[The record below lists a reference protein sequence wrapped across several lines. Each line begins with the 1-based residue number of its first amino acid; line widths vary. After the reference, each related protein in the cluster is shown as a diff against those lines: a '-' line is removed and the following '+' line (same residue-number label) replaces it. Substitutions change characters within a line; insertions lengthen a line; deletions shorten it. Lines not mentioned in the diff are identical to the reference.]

1 MKSLTVSRLE
11 KYPAD
16 EPHGWAVGLVCE
28 CDNGRS
34 FYTDCVVHFDDAEDD
49 EAAVVK
55 AVEQL
60 KQSVMDRCTS
70 LEEKSA
76 LIGNDVI
83 DQLASSDEE

>member
-16 EPHGWAVGLVCE
+16 EPHGWAVGLICE

-49 EAAVVK
+49 EAAVTK

-60 KQSVMDRCTS
+60 SES
-70 LEEKSA
+70 LESRCAQLEAKSA
-76 LIGNDVI
+76 LIGSDVI
-83 DQLASSDEE
+83 GQLSD